1 MPIRTDTTDTTV
13 ITDALIALIA
23 LIPADGSRISNA
35 EIRAALEQEVD
46 GPISD
51 GQLEEAK
58 NPVVAMG
65 AAEKPRGPGGGFMAS
80 CLSPPHPEVLSDP
93 ELREHFNHGLCHGFD
108 FDTTMLRIGAMN
120 MLLPGVENPDVSYRD
135 SLSEDGSVSKDSSVE
150 EDNYTLILANPPFA
164 GSLD

>member
-1 MPIRTDTTDTTV
+1 MPIRTDITDTTD
-13 ITDALIALIA
+13 ITDALIALI
-23 LIPADGSRISNA
+23 PEVGSLISNA

-46 GPISD
+46 GSISD

-58 NPVVAMG
+58 NPVLAMG
-65 AAEKPRGPGGGFMAS
+65 AAEKPRGPGGGLKAS
-80 CLSPPHPEVLSDP
+80 CLSPPHPEVLSDS

-150 EDNYTLILANPPFA
+150 EDNYTLILANLPFA